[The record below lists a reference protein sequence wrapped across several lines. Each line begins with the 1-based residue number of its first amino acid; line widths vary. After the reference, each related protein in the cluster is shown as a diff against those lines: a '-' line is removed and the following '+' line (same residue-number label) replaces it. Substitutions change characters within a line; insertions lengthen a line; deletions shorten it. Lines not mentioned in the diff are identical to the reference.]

1 MELDV
6 KLVTIVIL
14 GALALSPMIAGLG
27 FDPIPGD
34 VACSLGAWHIVLP
47 LTYSLC
53 ASMGLTLLY
62 LVMKG

>member
-1 MELDV
+1 M

-14 GALALSPMIAGLG
+14 GALILSPMIAGLG
-27 FDPIPGD
+27 LDPIPGD
-34 VACSLGAWHIVLP
+34 LTFSLGTWHIALP

>member
-1 MELDV
+1 M
-6 KLVTIVIL
+6 KLIAVVIL
-14 GALALSPMIAGLG
+14 GALALSPIVAGLG

-34 VACSLGAWHIVLP
+34 LAFSLGTWHIALP